1 MSIWETT
8 IDWDALPDAR
18 ENTYAWD
25 SLGELRRHNSIADA
39 NNLDESTERARKG
52 TSWKYSV
59 QAFCWFRLRRI
70 TALQQA
76 LDALEAD
83 LPGGWEPH
91 DGAEFFQN
99 ERGRVRPITAQ
110 TVDDRVLS
118 HCLNDFELIP
128 KIRPYLIHDNGASL
142 KGKGL
147 DFSRQRMRVALERY
161 YRREGTNK
169 GWIYLEDKTK
179 YYDNIPHDKAY
190 ETLATFTD
198 NELARK
204 IIRKSLKNA
213 ELDMSDL
220 TDVEFEK
227 AKREK
232 VDRVQWRLGNHP
244 KGGIRMLRKGVN
256 VGDQLSQTIGIVY
269 PWRAD
274 NEARIIQGSRYYMRY
289 MDDSAD
295 IDSDLERLK
304 RRADAVARVSREAGM
319 FINEKKTVICRID
332 KGFIWLKHLY
342 RLREDGTVEERI
354 LPKSVHTFRRHIRKL
369 KRKVDAGSIP
379 TEEVAGMIRSW
390 LFARRDVMSY
400 PRMRKMELMVLELYG
415 REAYEQVYDHAEKW
429 KATGRPD
436 Y

>member
-25 SLGELRRHNSIADA
+25 SLGELRQHNSIADA

-147 DFSRQRMRVALERY
+147 AFSRQRR
-161 YRREGTNK
+161 GTT
-169 GWIYLEDKTK
+169 GG
-179 YYDNIPHDKAY
+179 KAR
-190 ETLATFTD
+190 T
-198 NELARK
+198 R
-204 IIRKSLKNA
+204 
-213 ELDMSDL
+213 
-220 TDVEFEK
+220 
-227 AKREK
+227 
-232 VDRVQWRLGNHP
+232 
-244 KGGIRMLRKGVN
+244 
-256 VGDQLSQTIGIVY
+256 
-269 PWRAD
+269 
-274 NEARIIQGSRYYMRY
+274 
-289 MDDSAD
+289 
-295 IDSDLERLK
+295 
-304 RRADAVARVSREAGM
+304 
-319 FINEKKTVICRID
+319 
-332 KGFIWLKHLY
+332 
-342 RLREDGTVEERI
+342 
-354 LPKSVHTFRRHIRKL
+354 
-369 KRKVDAGSIP
+369 AGSTWKTRPNTTTISRMARP
-379 TEEVAGMIRSW
+379 TKRWPHLQITNWPGRS
-390 LFARRDVMSY
+390 S
-400 PRMRKMELMVLELYG
+400 G
-415 REAYEQVYDHAEKW
+415 
-429 KATGRPD
+429 KA
-436 Y
+436 